1 VVESADAEHNLPSR
15 RAGDA
20 DAKPIDS
27 QPTGDAQI
35 DQPTKL
41 SAPSESSHA
50 ERPATAVQTAGLVK
64 PELASP
70 PSIIVES
77 KVASNAPTAVR
88 EAKPKPISVF
98 VSLKEQKLY
107 VRQGWQPLF
116 DVPVTIHRPQEP
128 IGTHVFTAMGTKS
141 DGDLRW
147 TAISIPSGYKHA
159 AAPKPLD
166 HKHKARNEAKIKPIE
181 DDPPMPSAGAA
192 LDRIEIAPDVVD
204 RIAALMMP
212 GSSLIVSD
220 NKLSDETDQSSD
232 FIVLTR

>member
-1 VVESADAEHNLPSR
+1 
-15 RAGDA
+15 
-20 DAKPIDS
+20 
-27 QPTGDAQI
+27 
-35 DQPTKL
+35 
-41 SAPSESSHA
+41 
-50 ERPATAVQTAGLVK
+50 
-64 PELASP
+64 
-70 PSIIVES
+70 
-77 KVASNAPTAVR
+77 
-88 EAKPKPISVF
+88 
-98 VSLKEQKLY
+98 
-107 VRQGWQPLF
+107 
-116 DVPVTIHRPQEP
+116 
-128 IGTHVFTAMGTKS
+128 MGTKS